1 MFEGFITSPSINY
14 VETNAYVVREN
25 KNIFIYFNVNLLNC
39 VNHVASENFLSMM
52 NFNSLLPYIR
62 QPTRVTDIRSATLID
77 NIFANIFNFNT
88 ISGNLITKLSD
99 HLPQFLIIEDLK
111 ILSKLC
117 RPQLFQL

>member
-39 VNHVASENFLSMM
+39 VNHVASENFLNMM

-62 QPTRVTDIRSATLID
+62 QPTSVTDIRSATLID
-77 NIFANIFNFNT
+77 NIFDNIFNFNT

-111 ILSKLC
+111 
-117 RPQLFQL
+117 